1 MKAAEFGVQI
11 ERSAPTRLYPFERY
25 FRGFQNVPSVRALF
39 GKDTDNVLRHL
50 KVEFFSSRFGY
61 MGTSDVDGHLIIS
74 SRYLETGEFRTIYL
88 DIVHELCHVQ
98 QFRRGRKLFRPDLSY
113 VDTPTEIEAYA
124 VTVKEGRRIG
134 MTDAELVDY
143 LKIEWI
149 DDQEH
154 RRLARRLGLLP
165 PSPAHGK
172 KRTRR
177 SE

>member
-1 MKAAEFGVQI
+1 MMESGFRVRI
-11 ERSAPTRLYPFERY
+11 ERAAPTRLYPFERY
-25 FRGFQNVPSVRALF
+25 FRGFQNVPTVRELF
-39 GKDTDNVLRHL
+39 GKGTENVLRHL

-74 SRYLETGEFRTIYL
+74 SRYLATGEFRTIYL
-88 DIVHELCHVQ
+88 DIVHELCHVR
-98 QFRRGRKLFRPDLSY
+98 QFRKGRKLFRPDLSY

-124 VTVKEGRRIG
+124 VTVKEGRRVG

-149 DDQEH
+149 DDTEH

-165 PSPAHGK
+165 RSRTHGK
-172 KRTRR
+172 KGARR